1 MTSRKNNNV
10 LGSKKLDEKAA
21 ENEIKTVSYEDHEEA
36 LNDLRR
42 KYQGTPVSILDIN
55 RRNYVEKRDPIR
67 LGIRC
72 TLGTV
77 SVEKAEECVFMM
89 QQAIEDCKNYKYD
102 GYTIVD

>member
-1 MTSRKNNNV
+1 MTSWKNNNV

-36 LNDLRR
+36 LDDLRR

-55 RRNYVEKRDPIR
+55 RHNYIERGPIR

-77 SVEKAEECVFMM
+77 SVEKAEECVSMM
-89 QQAIEDCKNYKYD
+89 QQAIKDCKSYKYD